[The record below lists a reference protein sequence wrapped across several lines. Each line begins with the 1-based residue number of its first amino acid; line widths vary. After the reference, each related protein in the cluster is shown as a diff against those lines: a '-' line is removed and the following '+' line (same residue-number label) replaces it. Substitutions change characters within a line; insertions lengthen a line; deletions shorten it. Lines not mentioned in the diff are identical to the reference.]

1 MAVPGLLTTAN
12 LLLTLH
18 GGFQGPRREM
28 LFSEVMPAVARGD
41 ADLGVIIHEGR
52 FTYQRM
58 GLTRILDLGEWWEGA
73 FHVPLPLGAIAVRR
87 DVPPATAKAVQRAI
101 AGSLRYARAHPEAS
115 RDFIRS
121 HAQELDDAVTR
132 AHIETF
138 VTDYSLDL
146 GEAGRKAIELLVGR
160 AAALEGRRIPDEGL
174 FLR

>member
-1 MAVPGLLTTAN
+1 MPGLLTTAN

-87 DVPPATAKAVQRAI
+87 DVPPATAKAVQTAI